1 MSNDYEIGW
10 GKPPKHSQFKPGQS
24 GNSKGRPKG
33 TRNLKTDLLEELSEK
48 VKVREGRETRVVSKQ
63 RALVK
68 RVLADALNGKGSA
81 QKTSLDLAERLFNLD
96 PDQAHAQDL
105 KPEEQEVLDVLLKR
119 GRETETPSGTDDDD
133 EE

>member
-33 TRNLKTDLLEELSEK
+33 TRNLKTDLQEELSEM
-48 VKVREGRETRVVSKQ
+48 VEVREGRKTRAVSKQ
-63 RALVK
+63 RALLK
-68 RVLADALNGKGSA
+68 RLVADALNGKGSA
-81 QKTSLDLAERLFNLD
+81 QKTAIDLVERWFNLD
-96 PDQAHAQDL
+96 PDQTHTQDL
-105 KPEEQEVLDVLLKR
+105 KPEEREVLNVLLRR
-119 GRETETPSGTDDDD
+119 GRQNETPSGTDDDD

>member
-33 TRNLKTDLLEELSEK
+33 TRNLKTDLQEELSEK
-48 VKVREGRETRVVSKQ
+48 VKVREGRETRVISKQ
-63 RALVK
+63 LALVK
-68 RVLADALNGKGSA
+68 RVVADALNGKGSA
-81 QKTSLDLAERLFNLD
+81 QRTVFELIERSSNLD
-96 PDQAHAQDL
+96 PDQTHTQDL

-119 GRETETPSGTDDDD
+119 GRQNETSSNTDDGD